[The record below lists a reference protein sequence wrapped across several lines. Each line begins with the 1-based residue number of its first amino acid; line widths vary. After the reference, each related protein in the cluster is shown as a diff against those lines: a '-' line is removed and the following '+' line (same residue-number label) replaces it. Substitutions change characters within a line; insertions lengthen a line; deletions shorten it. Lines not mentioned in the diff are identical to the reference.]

1 MTIEEA
7 IRILTIAT
15 DNADLSVAVNN
26 SENYFGKLNEA
37 CQLAADEVHKRQ
49 WISVKDRLPE
59 ICQDVLVYCKNTQRV
74 TIGRFAHWYD
84 NDGWDIVGT
93 KGRFNDIV
101 THWMPMPEPP
111 KEGEENAG

>member
-37 CQLAADEVHKRQ
+37 CQLAADELHKRQ
-49 WISVKDRLPE
+49 WISVEDRLPE
-59 ICQDVLVYCKNTQRV
+59 PMYQVLIYT
-74 TIGRFAHWYD
+74 D
-84 NDGWDIVGT
+84 DGWIGVDALDYNEEF
-93 KGRFNDIV
+93 REYDYV
-101 THWMPMPEPP
+101 THWQPLPEPP
-111 KEGEENAG
+111 KEPSKKGV

>member
-37 CQLAADEVHKRQ
+37 CQLAADELHKRQ
-49 WISVKDRLPE
+49 WISVEDRLPE
-59 ICQDVLVYCKNTQRV
+59 PMYQVLIYT
-74 TIGRFAHWYD
+74 D
-84 NDGWDIVGT
+84 DGWIGVDALDYNEEF
-93 KGRFNDIV
+93 REYDYV
-101 THWMPMPEPP
+101 TPVSYTHLRAHETSV
-111 KEGEENAG
+111 

>member
-37 CQLAADEVHKRQ
+37 CQLAADELRKRQ
-49 WISVKDRLPE
+49 WISVEDRLPE
-59 ICQDVLVYCKNTQRV
+59 NNNTVIVSDGNAVDLGFYNPVKGTWWSKQSLAAYCLDYIVYWQ
-74 TIGRFAHWYD
+74 
-84 NDGWDIVGT
+84 
-93 KGRFNDIV
+93 
-101 THWMPMPEPP
+101 PLPEPP
-111 KEGEENAG
+111 KERE

>member
-37 CQLAADEVHKRQ
+37 CQLAAEELHKRQ
-49 WISVKDRLPE
+49 WISVEYRLPE
-59 ICQDVLVYCKNTQRV
+59 PMYQVLIYT
-74 TIGRFAHWYD
+74 D
-84 NDGWDIVGT
+84 DGWIGVDALDYNEEF
-93 KGRFNDIV
+93 REYDYV
-101 THWMPMPEPP
+101 THWQPLPEPP
-111 KEGEENAG
+111 KEPSKKGV

>member
-37 CQLAADEVHKRQ
+37 CQLAADELHKRQ
-49 WISVKDRLPE
+49 WISVEDRLPE
-59 ICQDVLVYCKNTQRV
+59 KGERVLITNGAFVCESFLANNDKWQR
-74 TIGRFAHWYD
+74 G
-84 NDGWDIVGT
+84 GT
-93 KGRFNDIV
+93 DLFFMQP
-101 THWMPMPEPP
+101 THWQPMPEPP
-111 KEGEENAG
+111 KERE